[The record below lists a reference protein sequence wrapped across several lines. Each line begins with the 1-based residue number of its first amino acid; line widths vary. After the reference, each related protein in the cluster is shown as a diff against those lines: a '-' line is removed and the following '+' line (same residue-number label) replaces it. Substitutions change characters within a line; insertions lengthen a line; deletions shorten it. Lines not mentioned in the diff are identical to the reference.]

1 MSRATSRS
9 SGVREEGWG
18 PMYLPFT
25 ILGLKDILRRGRE
38 GAEGQLG
45 S

>member
-1 MSRATSRS
+1 
-9 SGVREEGWG
+9 
-18 PMYLPFT
+18 MYLPFT